1 MWAVNRGSPVD
12 GQITASNPKM
22 TYVSRGCF
30 LAGSLVRPKVVKS
43 AHFCPATR
51 EFVYR
56 EYRDVTS
63 SSGMP
68 TGSTYPTRVSG
79 LSFVL
84 WGSSAVEAHLC
95 AVVFVEAF
103 F

>member
-1 MWAVNRGSPVD
+1 MWAIDQGSPAD
-12 GQITASNPKM
+12 GAEYGFSLHCASL
-22 TYVSRGCF
+22 GCF

-79 LSFVL
+79 LGFVL
-84 WGSSAVEAHLC
+84 WRSLAVEGAHLC
-95 AVVFVEAF
+95 AVVFIQAF
-103 F
+103 V